1 MALFRSKRPLD
12 QHQILGQAARAAR
25 RRGRRYRLKAIALY
39 CQALKAE
46 PNNPDLLRKIAPLLV
61 KTKDPANAC
70 KAYRQAITELSKH
83 GFYSRA
89 VGVCHEALRYL
100 PHAVTLWKDLA
111 ALEFKRGRKVDA
123 VEALLQGRRHCRG
136 RRSRAEAMELL
147 IAAHHIDPV
156 HLDANL
162 DLATLLVRSGH
173 RPRALKLLDGLAT
186 AHPTA
191 ARRIRAKRFMIEPG
205 VHAAWY
211 WVRSLFRAG

>member
-1 MALFRSKRPLD
+1 MPIFSFKRPLD
-12 QHQILGQAARAAR
+12 QQQIRSQAARAAR
-25 RRGRRYRLKAIALY
+25 RRGRRHRLKAIALY

-70 KAYRQAITELSKH
+70 KTYRQAIAELSKH
-83 GFYSRA
+83 GFFGRA

-100 PHAVTLWKDLA
+100 PHAVPLWKDLA

-123 VEALLQGRRHCRG
+123 VEALLQGRRQCRG

-173 RPRALKLLDGLAT
+173 RPRALALLDGLAT
-186 AHPTA
+186 AHPSS
-191 ARRIRAKRFMIEPG
+191 ARRIRAKRLRIAPD
-205 VHAAWY
+205 VHTAWY
-211 WVRSLFRAG
+211 WVRSLFRAV